1 MEFNSRKFANIC
13 QIERDGVRAKFEV
26 TVRVTLSLPSLSSML
41 KIPDKNFQNGPI
53 KQLDT
58 TQIQLHAQRSNG
70 RDETLFQVFD
80 VTSN

>member
-1 MEFNSRKFANIC
+1 MI
-13 QIERDGVRAKFEV
+13 AKFEV
-26 TVRVTLSLPSLSSML
+26 TVCVTLSLPSVSSML
-41 KIPDKNFQNGPI
+41 KIPDKNFQNSPT

-58 TQIQLHAQRSNG
+58 TQIQLHAQPSND